1 MCMSSAPAAAAPA
14 GYSPPPGLQF
24 VPVIQQY
31 GTSFVAAVNAIMIS
45 LEGSMMAM
53 AAGAV
58 VFLIILGVLLFYSGI
73 GKRQGKQF
81 MEGGVIIAIF
91 MAFGVPYLVKAYC

>member
-1 MCMSSAPAAAAPA
+1 
-14 GYSPPPGLQF
+14 
-24 VPVIQQY
+24 
-31 GTSFVAAVNAIMIS
+31 
-45 LEGSMMAM
+45 MAM

-81 MEGGVIIAIF
+81 IEGGVIIAIF
-91 MAFGVPYLVKAYC
+91 LAFGVPYLVKAYC